1 MATGV
6 DKDGDKTVKKLLG
19 QRLIEYISDPA
30 LDATTKLRLIM
41 IFLISQDGIDA
52 TTRTKIFKE
61 AAISAEQSQAVLNLN
76 NLGVTLQSSAQK
88 AKGRLKA
95 EQLDKNAK
103 LAKEQELDMM
113 RFVPLLHDVMAELA
127 LGKLSTN
134 AKDGYPYAG
143 GAPKEAPT
151 YESRVAGAGASRSG
165 AHAVIQTRSQREAKR
180 EEAKRGGAAAS
191 ASAAAA
197 SSADAGA
204 EEPLHFRDDGPKF
217 IVYSAGGCTYSEVRS
232 AYEVANQFG
241 CQMLFGANRVL
252 TASKF
257 IDELMCRPDAEHTP
271 AGAGAAAADA
281 DDVKVDVK

>member
-30 LDATTKLRLIM
+30 LDASTKLRLIM

-151 YESRVAGAGASRSG
+151 YETRAAGASASRSG
-165 AHAVIQTRSQREAKR
+165 AHAVIQTRSQREAQR
-180 EEAKRGGAAAS
+180 EQAKRGGAAAS
-191 ASAAAA
+191 ASAAA

-204 EEPLHFRDDGPKF
+204 DEPLHFRDDGPKF

-232 AYEVANQFG
+232 AYEVANQYG

-257 IDELMCRPDAEHTP
+257 IDELMCRQDAEHST
-271 AGAGAAAADA
+271 AAAGAAAADA